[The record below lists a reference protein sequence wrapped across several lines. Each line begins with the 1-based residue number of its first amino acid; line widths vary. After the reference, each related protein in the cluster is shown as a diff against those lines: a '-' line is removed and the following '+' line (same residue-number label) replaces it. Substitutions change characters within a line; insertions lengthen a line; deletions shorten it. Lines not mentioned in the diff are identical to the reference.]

1 MNIYQDNLPPFKP
14 YMIGLL
20 IFMGIFF
27 FIVRGCIAEEINL
40 DAIAFIESSNDSLA
54 YNQTSEAR
62 GLYQI
67 TPVCLEE
74 YNNYNRTDYTKAD
87 LFSEGIN
94 KEIAIWYI
102 TIRIP
107 QMLRYFNKG
116 LTPMSKGRILKLLD
130 KTYNNSFYKN
140 GLKGYNV
147 KLYKIINFAI
157 ENNLKFYLQ
166 FKTLE
171 DKCIKVYCEDL
182 KEWV

>member
-1 MNIYQDNLPPFKP
+1 MGIDKRRHKMNIYQDNLPPFKP

-40 DAIAFIESSNDSLA
+40 DAIAFIESNNDSLA

-107 QMLRYFNKG
+107 QMLRYFNKER
-116 LTPMSKGRILKLLD
+116 SIRNILISYNAGINYVVKNLPLPKETIDYID
-130 KTYNNSFYKN
+130 KYNW
-140 GLKGYNV
+140 YNR
-147 KLYKIINFAI
+147 
-157 ENNLKFYLQ
+157 
-166 FKTLE
+166 
-171 DKCIKVYCEDL
+171 
-182 KEWV
+182 